1 MHKAG
6 KSDADF
12 CIQNVQ
18 KQRCTHFDELDISD
32 VTCLWRNQ
40 NTLWRNSYEWALTE
54 EQYKEFRGRVFS
66 AYECLCVSYFKSLVN
81 KGVMKCVF
89 SYWSCIMSSYSCIGS
104 RSAVLALG
112 FASCQYSWP
121 RPNTTVLGHNT
132 GSIWK
137 HPFNNTILLTD
148 DLKYTIYCPFI
159 INYLS

>member
-1 MHKAG
+1 MNCNRFPEILAMKNG
-6 KSDADF
+6 LFIILSDKKKENLSLWQKCTRQENLMQIF
-12 CIQNVQ
+12 VYKMPVQ
-18 KQRCTHFDELDISD
+18 EQRCTHFDELDISD

-104 RSAVLALG
+104 RSAVLARGEHL
-112 FASCQYSWP
+112 Y
-121 RPNTTVLGHNT
+121 
-132 GSIWK
+132 
-137 HPFNNTILLTD
+137 
-148 DLKYTIYCPFI
+148 
-159 INYLS
+159 